1 MRQTKMGKK
10 SKIILIIA
18 MPVLILLIVLYMAL
32 SSLYVPKQVPLVYP
46 ESGLSESL
54 FVSQNNEYTE
64 NENLPN
70 CHSFKTV
77 PFKIDMFTGAGAEV
91 GSGTIYSADF
101 SEGVY
106 CYLAEYTDEDSL
118 QQIIGE
124 QFPKAILIDYVDSM
138 TSVTNIM
145 SEYGYIN
152 GFTANY
158 QVDQISVSNG
168 KQRSMSCLIG
178 YALDM
183 EGDYEGKNL
192 FVSVG
197 TTIQSSDAF
206 SVCKQVLDTL
216 MTTLRFD
223 NALKDEQDRAAR
235 LAEQEAAAEAD
246 GYEEEY
252 DEEYSEETIVDDGI
266 YSEEIDA
273 SNVTQLPVNIR
284 DNCDVVTVTVTWTNP
299 TDYAVFELFFPGGG
313 SFCDPTL
320 QEATSA
326 TFTLKNVEAG
336 TFMLHVK
343 NYLDCG
349 TISVDVNGTSSNS
362 AVSSGQGEAGAT
374 SEIPVE
380 EVPFDGSSFGEN
392 E

>member
-1 MRQTKMGKK
+1 MGKK
-10 SKIILIIA
+10 SKILIIIA
-18 MPVLILLIVLYMAL
+18 IPVLILLIVLYMVL
-32 SSLYVPKQVPLVYP
+32 CSLYVPKQVPLVYP

-77 PFKIDMFTGAGAEV
+77 PYKIDMFTGAGAEV
-91 GSGTIYSADF
+91 GSGTIYSAEF

-106 CYLAEYTDEDSL
+106 CYLAEYSDEDSL

-168 KQRSMSCLIG
+168 KQRSMSCLLG
-178 YALDM
+178 YALDL

-197 TTIQSSDAF
+197 TTVQSSEAF
-206 SVCKQVLDTL
+206 SVCKEVLDTL

-235 LAEQEAAAEAD
+235 LAEQEAALETD
-246 GYEEEY
+246 DSEEYYEE
-252 DEEYSEETIVDDGI
+252 EEYSEETVLDDGT
-266 YSEEIDA
+266 YTEEIDT

-284 DNCDVVTVTVTWTNP
+284 DNCEVATVTVTWTNP
-299 TDYAVFELFFPGGG
+299 TDYAVFELFFPDGG
-313 SFCDPTL
+313 SFCDPTM
-320 QEATSA
+320 QDATSA
-326 TFTLKNVEAG
+326 TFTLKNVSAG

-362 AVSSGQGEAGAT
+362 AQSDGQGQAGVT
-374 SEIPVE
+374 SEVPVE